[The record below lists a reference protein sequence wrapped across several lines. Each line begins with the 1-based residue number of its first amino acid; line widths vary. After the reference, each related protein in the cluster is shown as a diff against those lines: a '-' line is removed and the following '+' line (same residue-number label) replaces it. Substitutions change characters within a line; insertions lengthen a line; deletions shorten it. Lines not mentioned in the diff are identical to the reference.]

1 MNTTTFRIYMI
12 KNHENQ
18 TKLADD
24 MGIAQSALSYRI
36 NGKIEWR
43 ESEINFFRKRWK
55 LSDQETVDIF
65 FTEEVSISDT
75 NEKGA

>member
-1 MNTTTFRIYMI
+1 MNTTTFRVYMV
-12 KNHENQ
+12 KNQENQ

-24 MGIAQSALSYRI
+24 MGIAQSALSNRI

-65 FTEEVSISDT
+65 FAEEVSNIDT